1 MRLLQRF
8 MIVMRMQ
15 LHSKFC
21 FFLTLLAFSAG
32 SAGAAFI
39 GPYDPTS
46 FVLTNMN
53 SDGFAVFRPD
63 GSLVLTGGNNGSGT
77 PGTTNFLVSA
87 AGTGLVTFNFSY
99 SSLDAVLAEV
109 VGYMIGSSFNLLA
122 DRDGT
127 AGPVSFAVTAGQ
139 TFGFRLT
146 TEDNTG
152 EPGILTVSNFAAPA
166 GSGVPEPSTAMLM
179 AAGLAT
185 AAFWRHRL
193 GRKSKGLR

>member
-1 MRLLQRF
+1 
-8 MIVMRMQ
+8 MIAMRMQ
-15 LHSKFC
+15 LNSKIS
-21 FFLTLLAFSAG
+21 FFLTLLTFGAG
-32 SAGAAFI
+32 SANAAFI
-39 GPYDPTS
+39 GPYDPAS

-53 SDGFAVFRPD
+53 SDGFAEFRPN

-77 PGTTNFLVSA
+77 PGTTNFLVAA

-109 VGYMIGSSFNLLA
+109 VGYMVGSSFNLLA

-127 AGPVSFAVTAGQ
+127 SGPVSFAVTAGQ
-139 TFGFRLT
+139 TFGFRIA

-152 EPGILTVSNFAAPA
+152 EPGILTVSNFSAPT
-166 GSGVPEPSTAMLM
+166 GSAVPEPSTLGLM

-185 AAFWRHRL
+185 AAFWRPRL
-193 GRKSKGLR
+193 RTKSKGLR

>member
-1 MRLLQRF
+1 
-8 MIVMRMQ
+8 MRMQ
-15 LHSKFC
+15 LKSKSC
-21 FFLTLLAFSAG
+21 FFLTLLAFSAA
-32 SAGAAFI
+32 SADAAFI
-39 GPYDPTS
+39 GPYNPNS

-53 SDGFAVFRPD
+53 SDGFAEFRPN

-77 PGTTNFLVSA
+77 PGTTDFLVSA

-109 VGYMIGSSFNLLA
+109 VGYMIGSSFTLLA

-127 AGPVSFAVTAGQ
+127 AEPVPVSFAVTAGQ
-139 TFGFRLT
+139 TFGFRIT
-146 TEDNTG
+146 TADNTG

-166 GSGVPEPSTAMLM
+166 GPGVPEPSTWISV

-185 AAFWRHRL
+185 AAFWRR
-193 GRKSKGLR
+193 RFRTKSKGLR